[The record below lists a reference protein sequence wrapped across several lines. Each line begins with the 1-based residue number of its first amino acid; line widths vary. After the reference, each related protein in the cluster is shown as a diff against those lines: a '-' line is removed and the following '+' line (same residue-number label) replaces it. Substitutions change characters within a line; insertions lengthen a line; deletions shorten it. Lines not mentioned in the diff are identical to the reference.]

1 MCSVLLLKASKI
13 SCNYT
18 RLVLDRRKA
27 TRGGVKLDDTIELDL
42 SDTEERTAAFTT
54 ANNTAAG
61 RAKLVCK
68 HARLFWGVGGDYI
81 EA

>member
-1 MCSVLLLKASKI
+1 MCPPSSTFFSSGFHLLLDGVLCFAVSKL
-13 SCNYT
+13 SCNYIPD
-18 RLVLDRRKA
+18 LVLDRRKA

-61 RAKLVCK
+61 
-68 HARLFWGVGGDYI
+68 
-81 EA
+81 